1 MNKIQK
7 QKGALL
13 TMGIVSLVLAV
24 LAIVGGVALIFNG
37 AKMASNDGSNVGSIL
52 MVVFGAILCIL
63 FVVLLVLG
71 IYGVFVATAIKATQ
85 GSVKQGNIAKEGGAV
100 NMRKCDKCGTELK
113 DGDAVC
119 PNCGKKV
126 EDMQK

>member
-37 AKMASNDGSNVGSIL
+37 AKTVSRDGSNVGSIL
-52 MVVFGAILCIL
+52 MVVFGAIFCIL
-63 FVVLLVLG
+63 FVVLFVFG
-71 IYGVFVATAIKATQ
+71 IYGVFVASAEKATQ
-85 GSVKQGNIAKEGGAV
+85 GSIKEGNIAKDGGTV

-113 DGDAVC
+113 DDDTVC

-126 EDMQK
+126 DMQK